1 MSMRRGVAQFGSAL
15 ALGAR
20 CRRFESCLPD
30 CHLSGSPNRS
40 HQPGADGIGFFVSKV
55 RSSRVVGA
63 GPINPSDVART
74 QHGFDNS
81 EPTQITVNGQVIRL
95 SVPSDRA
102 VVERVA
108 ALIDRRVAENDWR
121 PHTSRE
127 AALQCWAKLGGIRVA
142 VLKAKGLL

>member
-1 MSMRRGVAQFGSAL
+1 MGRHAL
-15 ALGAR
+15 N
-20 CRRFESCLPD
+20 STP
-30 CHLSGSPNRS
+30 LSPSDRL
-40 HQPGADGIGFFVSKV
+40 
-55 RSSRVVGA
+55 RA
-63 GPINPSDVART
+63 GPISPCDMART
-74 QHGFDNS
+74 EHGFDKPERS
-81 EPTQITVNGQVIRL
+81 QVTVNGQVINL

-108 ALIDRRVAENDWR
+108 ALIDRRVAEDDWR

>member
-1 MSMRRGVAQFGSAL
+1 
-15 ALGAR
+15 
-20 CRRFESCLPD
+20 
-30 CHLSGSPNRS
+30 
-40 HQPGADGIGFFVSKV
+40 V
-55 RSSRVVGA
+55 RSSRVMGA
-63 GPINPSDVART
+63 GPITPCDVTRT

>member
-1 MSMRRGVAQFGSAL
+1 M
-15 ALGAR
+15 
-20 CRRFESCLPD
+20 
-30 CHLSGSPNRS
+30 
-40 HQPGADGIGFFVSKV
+40 
-55 RSSRVVGA
+55 
-63 GPINPSDVART
+63 ART

-81 EPTQITVNGQVIRL
+81 EQSQITVDGQVIRL

-108 ALIDRRVAENDWR
+108 ALIERRVAEDDWR

>member
-1 MSMRRGVAQFGSAL
+1 MPQVRILSPRLPSERIPKPFAST
-15 ALGAR
+15 R
-20 CRRFESCLPD
+20 CQ
-30 CHLSGSPNRS
+30 NV
-40 HQPGADGIGFFVSKV
+40 IGFFVSRV
-55 RSSRVVGA
+55 RSSREMGA
-63 GPINPSDVART
+63 APINPSDVART